1 MTTTA
6 RSARRLSTMV
16 RHSSHLFFGLLWVV
30 AMATHLRRHDGPA
43 ATLLGGALL
52 VTYLGGLLVQSRRP
66 DHARRPLLGRL
77 WVLALALLWAAASA
91 VSGAWVWL
99 VFPIFF
105 LVLFIWPSPTC
116 WLLLAGLTLWAGL
129 SPLTRGEGL
138 AVGKLLGP
146 ALGAG
151 AAVIAW
157 TIGRQLH
164 RDALAQQQLAEQVLQ
179 AQDELLATEKA
190 RARAVEREGLARDLH
205 DTLAQGLNSIV
216 MLSRSAAAEHPEAG
230 GQLAVIEQ
238 TARENLVQA
247 RQLVHRLTR
256 EESRDLRE
264 ALTEL
269 VEATARRE
277 RAIGSGLEVRLS
289 VSGDEGPVGPEVQ
302 QVVVMATRS
311 LLANVVQHAQARTC
325 VVSLAWFDDAL
336 ALDVV
341 DNGVGLATDHADRFG
356 LSALRSRVE
365 TVRGTI
371 SVESEPGG
379 GTCVGLHLPLSRPA
393 HGKEL

>member
-1 MTTTA
+1 
-6 RSARRLSTMV
+6 MV
-16 RHSSHLFFGLLWVV
+16 RHSTHLFFGLLWLV
-30 AMATHLRRHDGPA
+30 AMVTHLRHRGGST
-43 ATLLGGALL
+43 ATLLGGVLL
-52 VTYLGGLLVQSRRP
+52 ATYLLGLLVQSRRP
-66 DHARRPLLGRL
+66 EHARRPLVGRL
-77 WVLALALLWAAASA
+77 WVLALALVWALAAA

-105 LVLFIWPSPTC
+105 LALFIWPSPAS

-129 SPLTRGEGL
+129 SPLVRGEEF

-164 RDALAQQQLAEQVLQ
+164 RDALAQQHLAEQVLQ

-190 RARAVEREGLARDLH
+190 RARAVEREGLACDLH

-216 MLSRSAAAEHPEAG
+216 MLSRSAAADHPEAAE
-230 GQLAVIEQ
+230 QLAVIEQ

-247 RQLVHRLTR
+247 RTMVHRLTR
-256 EESRDLRE
+256 AESRDLRE
-264 ALTEL
+264 ALGEL

-277 RAIGSGLEVRLS
+277 QAIGSGLEVQLS
-289 VSGDEGPVGPEVQ
+289 VSGDEQPVAPELHQ
-302 QVVVMATRS
+302 AAVMAARS
-311 LLANVVQHAQARTC
+311 LLANVVQHAQASTC

-341 DNGVGLATDHADRFG
+341 DDGTGLASDHTDGFG
-356 LSALRSRVE
+356 LAALRSRVE
-365 TVRGTI
+365 TAGGSL

-379 GTCVGLHLPLSRPA
+379 GTSVGLQLPLTTAGSSSRPD